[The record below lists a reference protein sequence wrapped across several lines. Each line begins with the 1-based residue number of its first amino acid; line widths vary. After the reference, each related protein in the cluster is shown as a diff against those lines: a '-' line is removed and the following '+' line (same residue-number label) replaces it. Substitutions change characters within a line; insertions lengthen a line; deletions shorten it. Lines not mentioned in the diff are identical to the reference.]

1 MEWNGVHCTYMP
13 STAAKKKRSERL
25 NVRLSEREAR
35 LIRLGAEQRG
45 LNITDYILESACTR
59 AEHDLGEARHF
70 EINSREWQRFGE
82 ALDRP
87 AKSKPALRRLF
98 SESTILDKR

>member
-1 MEWNGVHCTYMP
+1 MP

-25 NVRLSEREAR
+25 NVRLSERDAR

-45 LNITDYILESACTR
+45 LNLTDFILESACTR
-59 AEHDLGEARHF
+59 AEQELSEARYF
-70 EINSREWQRFGE
+70 ELNSSDWHRFTE

-87 AKSKPALRRLF
+87 VKSKTRLKRLLAEP
-98 SESTILDKR
+98 SVLDGR